1 METTKEGVRNLMETE
16 TVINLYDDSKTL
28 FSNDKGMI
36 GKLTRLGVP
45 IVKQQESGTWFSLS
59 DCTLTVKINK
69 KRGIGQKEMEL

>member
-1 METTKEGVRNLMETE
+1 METIKEGIRNLMETE

-28 FSNDKGMI
+28 FSNNKGMI

-45 IVKQQESGTWFSLS
+45 IVKQQESGTWFDLS
-59 DCTLTVKINK
+59 EITLTVKINR